1 MTKPEPLV
9 REGPQVRMGKP
20 RLGAWGSPKN
30 HLERVRVSHNRS
42 IIGGCLL
49 IGLVVLAGCAAD
61 NHEEPV
67 VVKTQAA
74 ATTDEDICR
83 AFSDVL
89 TITVNAD
96 AGLRDGR
103 MAQQEQLGWY
113 RLATRELD
121 HIPTNGDGAVSDALG
136 ALKSAAPPIILGAL
150 LPTGIG
156 TADWDM
162 ASADLSSACIA
173 AGFEEAVEA
182 FTGG

>member
-9 REGPQVRMGKP
+9 REGPSSNRKTAPRSMGQ
-20 RLGAWGSPKN
+20 SQN
-30 HLERVRVSHNRS
+30 HVERVRVSHNRS